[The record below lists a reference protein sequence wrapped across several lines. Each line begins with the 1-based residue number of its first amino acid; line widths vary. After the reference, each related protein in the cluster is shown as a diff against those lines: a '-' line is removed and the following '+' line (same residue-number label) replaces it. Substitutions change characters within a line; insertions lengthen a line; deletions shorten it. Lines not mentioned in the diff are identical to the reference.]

1 MSLLAIVSSKRNL
14 LLFAAAVLL
23 VVFVI
28 GNSVKPPVTGSVRA
42 TMSTYDPSSRRF
54 NAPTVLYE
62 FFPLLHRKN
71 KKVLITGGAGFI
83 GSQLGYFLHRQGY
96 DVILLDNMLFGYED
110 NLIVDGVKFG
120 RVVVGDV
127 LDERVFEHLTGV
139 DTVFHFA
146 ALSALPVCQSN
157 PRAAMDVNVAGV
169 ANILEGVRLKGV
181 RRFIFASTSA
191 VYEENKEPILTE
203 DLAVSPHLLYSLSKQ
218 QAELLVRAFADTYDQ
233 DVVILRFF
241 NVFGPHQ
248 DFRRKSPP
256 FTSYLVRELLND
268 RVPIFHSDG
277 MQKRDYV
284 FVTDLMDLAVRA
296 MDSPK
301 ARGETF
307 NVASG
312 VSYSVNEMFEIV
324 AKTLRSSIKPVYHD
338 AASFWNAYPEL
349 FHGEKPMRRE
359 ILVREVNKAVFGSN
373 EKAKNLLGWEPKVT
387 MEKGLLEMIKYI
399 KQMEHVTSTKLE
411 TAWG

>member
-1 MSLLAIVSSKRNL
+1 MRRIILALVIVLVLISLLYSKTP
-14 LLFAAAVLL
+14 
-23 VVFVI
+23 
-28 GNSVKPPVTGSVRA
+28 SVTRPTIKS
-42 TMSTYDPSSRRF
+42 YDPSSRRF
-54 NAPTVLYE
+54 AAPEVRYEDFPTVN
-62 FFPLLHRKN
+62 RKN
-71 KKVLITGGAGFI
+71 TKVLITGGAGFI

-110 NLIVDGVKFG
+110 NLIVDGTRFG
-120 RVVVGDV
+120 RLVVGDV
-127 LDERVFEHLTGV
+127 LDERVYEHLTGV
-139 DTVFHFA
+139 DTIFHFA

-169 ANILEGVRLKGV
+169 ASMLEGARIKGV

-203 DLAVSPHLLYSLSKQ
+203 DLHVSPHLLYSMSKQ
-218 QAELLVRAFADTYDQ
+218 QAELLVRAYASTYDQ
-233 DVVILRFF
+233 DTVILRFF

-277 MQKRDYV
+277 EQKRDYV
-284 FVTDLMDLAVRA
+284 YVTDLMDLATRS
-296 MDSPK
+296 MTSPK

-312 VSYSVNEMFEIV
+312 VSFSVNEMFDIV
-324 AKTLRSSIKPVYHD
+324 ARHLRSPVKPVYRD
-338 AASFWNAYPEL
+338 AEHFWNAYPEL
-349 FHGEKPMRRE
+349 FEGERPMKRE

-373 EKAKNLLGWEPKVT
+373 EKAKELLGWVPKVS
-387 MEKGLLEMIKYI
+387 MEQGLLEMVKYI
-399 KQMEHVTSTKLE
+399 KQMEKTVSTKKLE
-411 TAWG
+411 VAWK